1 LDVAKVAIKTGSML
15 SSVDQR
21 PDLMGYYAIQ
31 FAVDLLQ
38 GKEVPNRYM
47 VL

>member
-1 LDVAKVAIKTGSML
+1 ML

-21 PDLMGYYAIQ
+21 PDLMEYYAVK

-47 VL
+47 VPLANVMKDTLE